1 MEQSGLTRW
10 NVTKLAVL
18 YTLHFQSK
26 EFSQKWND
34 IEKPKKKSE
43 KRELAQNKWYNQM
56 EQVDTSLSMRNKWNK
71 EQRVSRSTWNKWN
84 KNKGTFRSTCNKW
97 NKDKGSVQINLST
110 CTKVGLQDRENFN
123 TEMVRGSTARR

>member
-71 EQRVSRSTWNKWN
+71 EKRVSIYVEQVEQEQGDLQIDVQQVEQGQGVCPDKPLHLYQSWST
-84 KNKGTFRSTCNKW
+84 RP
-97 NKDKGSVQINLST
+97 
-110 CTKVGLQDRENFN
+110 
-123 TEMVRGSTARR
+123 